1 MKKPTRTDWARIDAM
16 SDETIDTSDIP
27 TLDKSFFET
36 AKWRKPNN
44 KVTVTLEV
52 EPEVMDWFKC
62 QGADYQGHISA
73 ALKIYAEAHQT
84 VK

>member
-16 SDETIDTSDIP
+16 NDETIDTSDIP
-27 TLDKSFFET
+27 TLDESFFET

-52 EPEVMDWFKC
+52 EPEVMDWFKS
-62 QGADYQGHISA
+62 QGADYQRYISA